1 MWKNTGTGAT
11 PGGGWSNGIP
21 GVEDRSISGAAWF
34 NMMQEELQNLVTGAG
49 IALVEGDH
57 SQVLAAVIALAQGN
71 GFETGDAKIT
81 TRTVASPGWVLMDDG
96 TIGSAT
102 SGATTLAHG
111 TAHALYLHL
120 WNTFLQ
126 SEAPVTGGRGANA
139 AADWAANKPI
149 ALTKQLGRAIA
160 VAGQGLGL
168 TDRALGSTYGVET
181 VALTAANNGPHKH
194 INGARTE
201 GGTDAALY
209 GIAAGLDPGE
219 AVDQNGGGG
228 YSSSP
233 YTSTEG
239 NGTPHENMQPTSFWN
254 VMIKL

>member
-21 GVEDRSISGAAWF
+21 GMEDRSISNAAWY

-49 IALVEGDH
+49 LVLTEGNH
-57 SQVLAAVIALAQGN
+57 TQVLAAVLALAKSN

-81 TRTVASPGWVLMDDG
+81 TRTAASAGWLLMNDG

-102 SGATTLAHG
+102 SGATALAH
-111 TAHALYLHL
+111 ASAQALYLHL
-120 WNTFLQ
+120 WNTFSQ
-126 SEAPVTGGRGANA
+126 TYAPVTGGRGANA

-160 VAGQGLGL
+160 VAGHGAGL
-168 TDRALGSTYGVET
+168 TDRPLGATVGAESHEITEDELPEIQLEMEFEGFSEASGGTTNHDGFVVGVDDTSLGSLTNS
-181 VALTAANNGPHKH
+181 VAIKPF
-194 INGARTE
+194 
-201 GGTDAALY
+201 GG
-209 GIAAGLDPGE
+209 GE
-219 AVDQNGGGG
+219 AM
-228 YSSSP
+228 SL
-233 YTSTEG
+233 
-239 NGTPHENMQPTSFWN
+239 MQPTSFWN